1 MTIREL
7 RANGIQSLSAS
18 SPSPELDADCLLQY
32 VLACDK
38 THILFHRDEEV
49 TTEQE
54 AQFSSYIQARKTGL
68 PIAYLTGTKE
78 FFGYD
83 FLVTP
88 DVLIPK
94 PDTELLIEKTLDAIK
109 EKTKR
114 KERILTICDMC
125 TGSGCV
131 GLSILKACSD
141 MNLVHQEFL
150 PAITMADISDKAL
163 DIARQNAEKLLS
175 STQKSKVKFVR
186 TNLFQMVNGTFD
198 IIVSNPPYIPSEE
211 AKALLQDGRS
221 EPLLALDGDIDF
233 MGNPTGENDGLG
245 IMRNLVPQAVEHLAP
260 QGILI
265 VEAGEY
271 NAEMTEYIFRKNG
284 LSDTHIYKDL
294 SGQLRDISGIKNS
307 TSYLFR

>member
-1 MTIREL
+1 MTIREI
-7 RANGIQSLSAS
+7 RANGIQALSAS

-38 THILFHRDEEV
+38 THLLFHRDDGV
-49 TTEQE
+49 SDEQA

-68 PIAYLTGTKE
+68 PIAYLTGSKE

-83 FLVTP
+83 FFVTP

-94 PDTELLIEKTLDAIK
+94 PDTELLVEKALDAIK
-109 EKTKR
+109 EKTNR

-141 MNLVHQEFL
+141 MNIVRNEFI
-150 PAITMADISDKAL
+150 PAVTMADISEKAL
-163 DIARQNAEKLLS
+163 NIARQNADRLL
-175 STQKSKVKFVR
+175 TAAQRSKVKFVR
-186 TNLFQMVNGTFD
+186 TNLFQMVSGTFD
-198 IIVSNPPYIPSEE
+198 IIVSNPPYIPGWE
-211 AKALLQDGRS
+211 ARELLQDGRS

-233 MGNPTGENDGLG
+233 MGNPTGEDDGLG
-245 IMRNLVPQAVEHLAP
+245 IMRNLVPQAAEHLAP
-260 QGILI
+260 KGMLI

-284 LSDTHIYKDL
+284 LADTHIYKDL
-294 SGQLRDISGIKNS
+294 SGQLRDILGVK
-307 TSYLFR
+307 R

>member
-7 RANGIQSLSAS
+7 RASGIQALSAS

-38 THILFHRDEEV
+38 THILFHGEEAV
-49 TTEQE
+49 APEQAE
-54 AQFSSYIQARKTGL
+54 QFSSYIQARKTGL
-68 PIAYLTGTKE
+68 PVAYLTGSKE

-83 FLVTP
+83 FFVTP

-94 PDTELLIEKTLDAIK
+94 PDTEMLVEKALEAIK
-109 EKTKR
+109 EKTLH

-131 GLSILKACSD
+131 GLSILKACTD
-141 MNLVHQEFL
+141 MHLVRQEFL
-150 PAITMADISDKAL
+150 PALTMADISDKAL
-163 DIARQNAEKLLS
+163 SIARQNAERLLS
-175 STQKSKVKFVR
+175 SAQRTKVKFVR

-198 IIVSNPPYIPSEE
+198 IIVTNPPYIPGIE
-211 AKALLQDGRS
+211 ARELLLDGRS

-233 MGNPTGENDGLG
+233 MGNATGEHDGLG
-245 IMRNLVPQAVEHLAP
+245 IMRNLVPQAVEHLSP
-260 QGILI
+260 NGILI
-265 VEAGEY
+265 AEAGEY
-271 NAEMTEYIFRKNG
+271 NAEMTEYIFRKSG

-294 SGQLRDISGIKNS
+294 SGQLRDILGVK
-307 TSYLFR
+307 R